1 MAGNGGI
8 VAKAQVVTKPVEVAH
23 KVLERGLWRYGLFQ
37 GLDLSLFRRFFVLR
51 VLNLGW
57 KPRVLAT
64 TG

>member
-37 GLDLSLFRRFFVLR
+37 GLDLSLFRRFFDLG
-51 VLNLGW
+51 VLNLG
-57 KPRVLAT
+57 
-64 TG
+64 